1 MKPTVV
7 VVDSDSFSNAIHQ
20 IESMK
25 NLNTSEKRVIIK
37 VGIYNPE
44 TGICT
49 TVKTLQSIID
59 AFEKASEIRV
69 TESDS
74 GAGPGLKRLE
84 IWKDCFND
92 RVIPFNLSDDKDTK
106 NVEIAGKSVPFP
118 LIFSEPNTFIS
129 THVPRRYEDAGLEDL
144 MNLGFVIK
152 NLLGM
157 IPDKKKHIFHDQLPI
172 ALIDIYE
179 AIGGI
184 DLAVL
189 DATNVYLGM
198 TKKRITV
205 SPNILIVG
213 TDAFAVEAVGGYLVG
228 FEPTEMPVLQ
238 EAKKRGLGEINID
251 RIEIIGDIETHR
263 QKVVQAFNKLI
274 PRT

>member
-7 VVDSDSFSNAIHQ
+7 VVDSHSFSRALNH
-20 IESMK
+20 IEDMED
-25 NLNTSEKRVIIK
+25 LNTSEKRTIIK
-37 VGIYNPE
+37 VGIYNPK

-59 AFEKASEIRV
+59 SFDRSPEIRV

-84 IWKDCFND
+84 IWNDCYTD
-92 RVIPFNLSDDKDTK
+92 RVIPFNISDDKDTK
-106 NVEIAGKSVPFP
+106 EVGIAGESVPFP
-118 LIFSEPNTFIS
+118 KIFSQPRTFIS

-157 IPDKKKHIFHDQLPI
+157 IPDVKKHRFHKKLTS
-172 ALIDIYE
+172 ALLDIYE

-189 DATNVYLGM
+189 DATSCYLGYG
-198 TKKRITV
+198 KKRITV
-205 SPNILIVG
+205 NPNLLIVG
-213 TDAFAVEAVGGYLVG
+213 TDAFAVEAVGGHLVG
-228 FEPTEMPVLQ
+228 FDPKEMPVLQ
-238 EAKKRGLGEINID
+238 EARKRGLGETNLDRINI
-251 RIEIIGDIETHR
+251 IGNLESQR
-263 QKVVQAFNKLI
+263 EMVVEAFKDLAQ
-274 PRT
+274 

>member
-7 VVDSDSFSNAIHQ
+7 VVDSNSFASAFDLIDDVN
-20 IESMK
+20 E
-25 NLNTSEKRVIIK
+25 LNTSEKRTIIK

-59 AFEKASEIRV
+59 SFDKTPEIRV

-74 GAGPGLKRLE
+74 GAGSGLKRLE
-84 IWKDCFND
+84 IWNDCYNE
-92 RVIPFNLSDDKDTK
+92 RVVPFNLSNDKDTK
-106 NVEIAGKSVPFP
+106 DVKIVDEIVPFP
-118 LIFSEPNTFIS
+118 KIFSQPNTFIS

-157 IPDKKKHIFHDQLPI
+157 IPDVKKHRFHEKLTT
-172 ALIDIYE
+172 ALLDIYE
-179 AIGGI
+179 SIGGV

-189 DATNVYLGM
+189 DATNCYLGFG
-198 TKKRITV
+198 KKRITV
-205 SPNILIVG
+205 APNLLIVG
-213 TDAFAVEAVGGYLVG
+213 TNAFAVEAVGGYLVG
-228 FEPTEMPVLQ
+228 FELTEMPVLQ
-238 EAKKRGLGEINID
+238 EARKRGLGEINID
-251 RIEIIGDIETHR
+251 RINIVGDLESQR
-263 QKVVQAFNKLI
+263 EMVVKAFKELAN
-274 PRT
+274 

>member
-7 VVDSDSFSNAIHQ
+7 VVDNDSFSDAIQ
-20 IESMK
+20 YIEDIDR
-25 NLNTSEKRVIIK
+25 LNTEGKRVIIK
-37 VGIYNPE
+37 VGIYNPK

-49 TVKTLQSIID
+49 TVKSLQSIID
-59 AFEKASEIRV
+59 TFDKAPEIRV

-74 GAGPGLKRLE
+74 GAGPGLERLK
-84 IWKDCFND
+84 IWKDCYND
-92 RVIPFNLSDDKDTK
+92 RGVPFNLSDDKETK
-106 NVEIAGKSVPFP
+106 EVDIAGESVPFP
-118 LIFSEPNTFIS
+118 LVFSQPNTFVS

-157 IPDKKKHIFHDQLPI
+157 IPDTKKHRFHKQLSTC
-172 ALIDIYE
+172 LLDIYE
-179 AIGGI
+179 AIGGV

-189 DATNVYLGM
+189 DATHVYLGWK
-198 TKKRITV
+198 KKRVTV

-228 FEPTEMPVLQ
+228 FEPTEMPVLKHAA
-238 EAKKRGLGEINID
+238 ERGLGEISLD
-251 RIEIIGDIETHR
+251 RIEIIGDIESHR
-263 QKVVQAFNKLI
+263 QNVMKSFKDLVSEK
-274 PRT
+274 